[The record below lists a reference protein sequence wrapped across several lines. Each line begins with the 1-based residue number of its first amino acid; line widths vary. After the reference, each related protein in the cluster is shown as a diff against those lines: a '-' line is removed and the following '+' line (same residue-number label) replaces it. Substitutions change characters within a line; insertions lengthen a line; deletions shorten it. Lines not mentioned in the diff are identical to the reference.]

1 MEDSQDERDPDR
13 LMSELHEIADQFEE
27 EGWDTIRI
35 KPGAVTA
42 LSGKKRDRCGLDV
55 IVSRDTFDEVL
66 KIHEASEPDSGS
78 YELFK
83 RQSAGQLYLIVG
95 IKYTD
100 SKTIVFYPSITSLE
114 QSEEMFETVRER
126 GEMRT
131 RLRPLSKENIIVISH
146 DNPELFYTDPA

>member
-1 MEDSQDERDPDR
+1 MGNDQDERDPDR

-27 EGWDTIRI
+27 DGWETIRI

-42 LSGKKRDRCGLDV
+42 LSGKKRDRFGLDV
-55 IVSRDTFDEVL
+55 IVSRDTFDE
-66 KIHEASEPDSGS
+66 IFEMHEASEPDSSS

-83 RQSAGQLYLIVG
+83 RQSAGRLYFIVG
-95 IKYTD
+95 IKYPD
-100 SKTIVFYPSITSLE
+100 AETIVFYPSITSLE

-146 DNPELFYTDPA
+146 DDPELFYPETA